1 MKREDMAPGLN
12 HNQQTT
18 QSKKLRADRSKL
30 HKDSLA
36 PLLAQ
41 NVPKPGGTKAVQS
54 HHYCFT
60 YWLVPSL
67 LLLLKM

>member
-18 QSKKLRADRSKL
+18 QREQLQVDRSVTQA
-30 HKDSLA
+30 SLA

-41 NVPKPGGTKAVQS
+41 VVPKPGGTKVVQS